1 MARALASAVVIGGG
15 VAGLAA
21 AWELARGG
29 VSVVLLERSSRL
41 GGLLETDRS
50 IPDVTLEHGA
60 DAILADKPGG
70 LEVLREL
77 GLAGDVVRE
86 GRAPRRAF
94 VTHEGRLVP
103 MPAGLFA
110 FERRALFT
118 VMASPLL
125 SAGAKARLATEPL
138 VGRSGASDESVASF
152 FSRRLGPELEARL
165 VRPMVRGIFGSDSSE
180 LGVRSVFPKLA
191 AMEDRYGSVGLAL
204 ALAPRAPRGVGL
216 VTLAGGMDALP
227 RALGEDATRRG
238 ARLLTDMRVRELLRE
253 GERWAVTCE
262 DGSRLEAESVVIATE
277 ARGAAHLLAT
287 CAREVA
293 ELLEPIRSTD
303 AEVVSLV
310 YPRGAIA
317 HPLDGTGF
325 VSSDDTRAT
334 LACTFGSEKWQG
346 RAPDDVAVFRSVLR
360 GARDSSDEELARVA
374 HEELRD
380 ALGVR
385 GEPMHV
391 RVRRRREALPVYAVG
406 HRERM
411 ATLRARASAVGGLAL
426 AGNYLGGVGV
436 PDAISS
442 GIAAAREIAAA
453 GA

>member
-1 MARALASAVVIGGG
+1 VARALASAVVIGGG

-21 AWELARGG
+21 AWELARAG
-29 VSVVLLERSSRL
+29 VSVVLLERSARL
-41 GGLLETDRS
+41 GGLVETERS
-50 IPDVTLEHGA
+50 ISDVTLEHGA

-70 LEVLREL
+70 LEVVREL
-77 GLAGDVVRE
+77 GLEGELVRE

-94 VTHEGRLVP
+94 VTHRGRLVP

-118 VMASPLL
+118 VMTSPLL
-125 SAGAKARLATEPL
+125 SAGAKARLTREPL

-152 FSRRLGPELEARL
+152 FSRRLGSELEARL
-165 VRPMVRGIFGSDSSE
+165 VRPMVRGIFGSESSE

-227 RALGEDATRRG
+227 RALGQDATRRG
-238 ARLLTDMRVRELLRE
+238 ARLVTGMGVRELARE
-253 GERWAVTCE
+253 SERWAVTCE
-262 DGSRLEAESVVIATE
+262 DGSRLEAECVVIATE
-277 ARGAAHLLAT
+277 VRAAARLLASP
-287 CAREVA
+287 AREVA

-310 YPRGAIA
+310 YPRSEVT

-325 VSSDDTRAT
+325 VSSDDSRAT
-334 LACTFGSEKWQG
+334 LACTFGSEKWRG

-380 ALGVR
+380 ALGIV
-385 GEPMHV
+385 GEPSHV
-391 RVRRRREALPVYAVG
+391 RMRRRRDALPVYAVG
-406 HRERM
+406 HRERI
-411 ATLRARASAVGGLAL
+411 ATLRESARDVGGLAL

-442 GIAAAREIAAA
+442 GIAAARELS
-453 GA
+453 GPS